1 MKSETK
7 LVIGSAQFGM
17 AYGITNKIGVIK
29 ENEIK
34 HILEYAYER
43 GITTIDTAAA
53 YGRSEEVLGNI
64 HQSSKFDIDT
74 KISSKS
80 ESQTVES
87 KEILLDKR
95 IEKSLNRLNRKKV
108 RVLYFHDIGENM
120 EEALIWANR
129 QREKGI
135 IEKVGISIY
144 GIDDIEEKW
153 LEYIDAIQIPMSIY
167 DRRAEIEIREKKT
180 KGERHNDSCKKYF
193 YAGID
198 TSRLK

>member
-1 MKSETK
+1 MKSEAK

-108 RVLYFHDIGENM
+108 RVLYF
-120 EEALIWANR
+120 R
-129 QREKGI
+129 YQ
-135 IEKVGISIY
+135 
-144 GIDDIEEKW
+144 
-153 LEYIDAIQIPMSIY
+153 
-167 DRRAEIEIREKKT
+167 
-180 KGERHNDSCKKYF
+180 
-193 YAGID
+193 
-198 TSRLK
+198 